1 MNKFFKNRKKKKRNL
16 KNCHSKEEPNK
27 AEYGMTG
34 FSMVSW
40 MDTGTAKGH

>member
-1 MNKFFKNRKKKKRNL
+1 MNKFFNNRKKKRNL